1 MTGADIVAAAHA
13 QIGTPF
19 VHQGRI
25 PGKALDCAGLLV
37 TVAAAIGA
45 EYVDV
50 AGYSRIPTG
59 VLAGVMESQPC
70 LVRIKVAEA
79 TAGDVLVMRFAKDPQ
94 HLAVLA
100 GDTIIHSHAAVR
112 MCCEHAFDDTW
123 RRRVVTA
130 WRFIGGTA

>member
-1 MTGADIVAAAHA
+1 MNHDGA
-13 QIGTPF
+13 
-19 VHQGRI
+19 R
-25 PGKALDCAGLLV
+25 PGKAPYSLAGPSRCL
-37 TVAAAIGA
+37 GA

-59 VLAGVMESQPC
+59 LLAGVMESQPC

-79 TAGDVLVMRFAKDPQ
+79 TAGDVLVMRFAKEPQ

-112 MCCEHAFDDTW
+112 TCCEHAFDDTW

>member
-1 MTGADIVAAAHA
+1 MTAAEIITAARA

-25 PGKALDCAGLLV
+25 PGTALDCAGLLV
-37 TVAAAIGA
+37 TVAAAVGA

-59 VLAGVMESQPC
+59 VLASVMESQPG
-70 LVRIKVAEA
+70 LVRIKPIAA
-79 TAGDVLVMRFAKDPQ
+79 TAGDVLVMRFSREPQ

-100 GDTIIHSHAAVR
+100 GDTIIHSHAAVGR
-112 MCCEHAFDDTW
+112 CCEHAFDATW
-123 RRRVVTA
+123 RRRVVSA
-130 WRFIGGTA
+130 WRFIGMLP

>member
-1 MTGADIVAAAHA
+1 MTGADIVAAARA

-59 VLAGVMESQPC
+59 LLAGVMESQPC

-79 TAGDVLVMRFAKDPQ
+79 TAGDVLVMRFAKEPQ

-100 GDTIIHSHAAVR
+100 GDTIIHSHAAVGR
-112 MCCEHAFDDTW
+112 CCEHAFDSTW
-123 RRRVVTA
+123 RRRVVSA
-130 WRFIGGTA
+130 WRFIGRLA

>member
-1 MTGADIVAAAHA
+1 MTGADIVAAARA

-79 TAGDVLVMRFAKDPQ
+79 TAGDVLVMRFAKEPQ

-100 GDTIIHSHAAVR
+100 GGTIIHSHAAVR

>member
-1 MTGADIVAAAHA
+1 MTADDIIAAARS
-13 QIGTPF
+13 QLKTPF
-19 VHQGRI
+19 VHQGRV
-25 PGKALDCAGLLV
+25 PGKALDCAGLVV
-37 TVAAAIGA
+37 TVARLVGIDP
-45 EYVDV
+45 VDV
-50 AGYSRIPTG
+50 GGYSRIPTG

-79 TAGDVLVMRFAKDPQ
+79 TAGDVLVMRFAKEPQ

-112 MCCEHAFDDTW
+112 TCCEHAFDDTW